1 VADIESQAD
10 DPRPVREGLPSTYRM
25 RADRHYVDLLASRV
39 PAGRERT
46 VPVASLDSPGII
58 DMPGLAPLI
67 ESVKLHGVLQP
78 LIVHERDGR
87 MHVIAGQRRLAAA
100 TAAGLR
106 DVPCIVHDVDEAEAD
121 ALRAASNVRE
131 AALHAPPQAD
141 ARTHAVAAPPVA
153 TAAGPAPIAVS
164 DPAGRSGDDL
174 ARSLGT
180 ASSLADLLTGPMSD
194 LSRGVVGNL
203 LRAELW
209 RATTLLQ
216 AARAVRG
223 ELPVTRAAV
232 PIAALVDKVVQG
244 FGPERRMRHV
254 EFVPHIDLPAN
265 HIVIADE
272 GLLAAAL
279 TGAIVATLALVEG
292 LQAGRIT
299 VVAGLN
305 ASRQLTLVAS
315 QEHVLPPQTWAE
327 RAFDLEWRERPG
339 GTPVS
344 ISMAA
349 VLRAA
354 RVHGGDA
361 TATISPRGSR
371 IGLTIPAG
379 A

>member
-1 VADIESQAD
+1 
-10 DPRPVREGLPSTYRM
+10 
-25 RADRHYVDLLASRV
+25 
-39 PAGRERT
+39 
-46 VPVASLDSPGII
+46 
-58 DMPGLAPLI
+58 
-67 ESVKLHGVLQP
+67 
-78 LIVHERDGR
+78 
-87 MHVIAGQRRLAAA
+87 
-100 TAAGLR
+100 
-106 DVPCIVHDVDEAEAD
+106 
-121 ALRAASNVRE
+121 
-131 AALHAPPQAD
+131 
-141 ARTHAVAAPPVA
+141 
-153 TAAGPAPIAVS
+153 
-164 DPAGRSGDDL
+164 
-174 ARSLGT
+174 
-180 ASSLADLLTGPMSD
+180 MSD